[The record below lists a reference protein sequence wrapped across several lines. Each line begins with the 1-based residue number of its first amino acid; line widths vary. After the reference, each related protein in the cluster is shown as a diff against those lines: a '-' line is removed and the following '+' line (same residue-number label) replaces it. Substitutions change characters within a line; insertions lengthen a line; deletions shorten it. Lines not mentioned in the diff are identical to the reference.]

1 MENVKRNKLVD
12 FYFRLK
18 NSQTIE
24 KINNFICSFWGL
36 FTMAAIAFF
45 AYALAIE
52 IVFYSL
58 VCLYTIYV
66 CLFSKDFL
74 PLVPLFV
81 FCYIVPSSNNNPGR
95 NEGSI
100 FYNGIGIAILVIGI
114 VCAVAI
120 FTRIGFDKNMSFK
133 RLFTQKLY
141 LTISMLILGASYLV
155 SGIFSDI
162 YSAIWLN
169 NLLFAFIQFLSF
181 FLLYFIFAAT
191 IDWKSV
197 NKNFLPY
204 LAMLMGC
211 VVALEVLYLYIFKA
225 HIEYG
230 SFSKDFIITGWGIS
244 NNIAAMIALAIPFV
258 FYLAYT
264 KKHSSIYLSLATFL
278 LVIIAMTM
286 SRASFIAAGII
297 YAICFFIC
305 FFKAQ
310 NKKEFRIATI
320 VIVSIL
326 VIVIAIFFEK
336 AWNLVIRTLSVFET
350 DENGKTIFADANRF
364 KTYKLGLEMF
374 ANYPIFG
381 NSFYARGEWPW
392 QYSTIETLTEILPAR
407 WHCTVIQL
415 LASTGIVGLLAYLYH
430 RIKTILLL
438 VKKPTIAKTFI
449 GLSIVSLIGMSL
461 LDCHMFNIGPVLFYS
476 IILIFAEKLYT
487 DEENKQNIPEENLQN
502 NKKTLEIPEN
512 NKTENITE
520 TKAQKPKTTQKSKQ
534 KTAKSAN

>member
-1 MENVKRNKLVD
+1 MENVKQNKVVD

-18 NSQTIE
+18 NSQIVE
-24 KINNFICSFWGL
+24 KINNFICGFWGL
-36 FTMAAIAFF
+36 FTMAVIAFF

-58 VCLYTIYV
+58 VCIYTIYV

-120 FTRIGFDKNMSFK
+120 FTRIGLDKNMSFK
-133 RLFTQKLY
+133 KLFTQKLY

-162 YSAIWLN
+162 YSAIWLK
-169 NLLFAFIQFLSF
+169 NLLFAFLQFLSF

-191 IDWKSV
+191 IDWKKVS
-197 NKNFLPY
+197 KDYLPY
-204 LAMLMGC
+204 LALLMGC
-211 VVALEVLYLYIFKA
+211 VVAFEVLHLYIFKA
-225 HIEYG
+225 YIEFG
-230 SFSKDFIITGWGIS
+230 SFSKNFIITGWGIS
-244 NNIAAMIALAIPFV
+244 NNIAAMITLAIPFV

-278 LVIIAMTM
+278 LVMVAMTM
-286 SRASFIAAGII
+286 SRASFIAAAII
-297 YAICFFIC
+297 YAVCFFIC

-310 NKKEFRIATI
+310 NKKEFRITTI
-320 VIVSIL
+320 VIVSLL
-326 VIVIAIFFEK
+326 VVVIAIFFEK
-336 AWNLVIRTLSVFET
+336 AWNLVIKTLSVFET
-350 DENGKTIFADANRF
+350 DENGKTIFSDANRF

-392 QYSTIETLTEILPAR
+392 QYSTIETITEILPAR

-415 LASTGIVGLLAYLYH
+415 LTSTGIVGLLAYLYH
-430 RIKTILLL
+430 RAKTILLL

-449 GLSIVSLIGMSL
+449 GLSIVALIGMSL

-476 IILIFAEKLYT
+476 IMLIFAEKLYT
-487 DEENKQNIPEENLQN
+487 DNDCEQNDIEENKQNTNENIE
-502 NKKTLEIPEN
+502 KTNE
-512 NKTENITE
+512 NKTENSTQAK
-520 TKAQKPKTTQKSKQ
+520 TQKSKTTQKPKQ